1 MEQRFILQ
9 RSATSGY
16 WVATDRDH
24 NIVVQFEHGKYNETQ
39 KVTLLNGDTFTNEK
53 EALKVATYLRELAD
67 WLREE
72 HYEKLF
78 PMSLRDIV
86 GIQIRRERKRQGLS
100 GKQLAERAGFS
111 EPTINKIEN
120 GRWNVSIDILENIC
134 AALGKTLILN

>member
-1 MEQRFILQ
+1 MDRFIIQ
-9 RSATSGY
+9 RSATPGW
-16 WVATDRDH
+16 WVATDKEN
-24 NIVVQFEHGKYNETQ
+24 NIVVQFEHGKYNDTQ
-39 KVTLLNGDTFTNEK
+39 KVTLLNGDTFTSEV
-53 EALKVATYLRELAD
+53 EAMKVATYLRELAD

-120 GRWNVSIDILENIC
+120 GRWNVSIDILEQILQ
-134 AALGKTLILN
+134 ALNMTLVVN

>member
-1 MEQRFILQ
+1 MDRFIIQ
-9 RSATSGY
+9 RSATPGW
-16 WVATDRDH
+16 WVATDKEN
-24 NIVVQFEHGKYNETQ
+24 NIVVQFEHGKYNDAQ
-39 KVTLLNGDTFTNEK
+39 KVTRRSGDTFASEV
-53 EALKVATYLRELAD
+53 EAMKVATYLRELAD

-120 GRWNVSIDILENIC
+120 GKWNASVNILEQILQ
-134 AALGKTLILN
+134 ALNMTLVVN

>member
-1 MEQRFILQ
+1 M
-9 RSATSGY
+9 
-16 WVATDRDH
+16 
-24 NIVVQFEHGKYNETQ
+24 
-39 KVTLLNGDTFTNEK
+39 
-53 EALKVATYLRELAD
+53 KVATYLRELAD

>member
-1 MEQRFILQ
+1 MDRFIIQ
-9 RSATSGY
+9 RSATPGW
-16 WVATDRDH
+16 WVATDKEN
-24 NIVVQFEHGKYNETQ
+24 NIVVQFEHGKYNDTQ
-39 KVTLLNGDTFTNEK
+39 KVTLLNGDTFKDEK

-67 WLREE
+67 WLREN

-86 GIQIRRERKRQGLS
+86 GTQIRRERKRQGLS

-134 AALGKTLILN
+134 AALGKTLLLE

>member
-1 MEQRFILQ
+1 MDRFILQ
-9 RSATSGY
+9 RSATPGW
-16 WVATDRDH
+16 WVATDKEN
-24 NIVVQFEHGKYNETQ
+24 NIVVQFEHGKYNDTQ
-39 KVTLLNGDTFTNEK
+39 KVTLLNGDTFK
-53 EALKVATYLRELAD
+53 SEAEAMKVATYLRELAD

-72 HYEKLF
+72 QYEKLF

-120 GRWNVSIDILENIC
+120 GRWNVSIDILEQILQ
-134 AALGKTLILN
+134 ALNMTLVVN